1 MQNKTTI
8 LGFLLFIIGSLA
20 FILTL
25 IGVDLV
31 FLKWLN
37 VFGNGV
43 SFMLKLLMAFGGV
56 ILIYIS
62 RADFEAEEDEYTKNG
77 MR

>member
-1 MQNKTTI
+1 MRNKTTVI
-8 LGFLLFIIGSLA
+8 GFLLFIIGSLA

-31 FLKWLN
+31 FLKWMN
-37 VFGNGV
+37 IFGNGV

-56 ILIYIS
+56 VLIYIS
-62 RADFEAEEDEYTKNG
+62 RADFESENDEYTEQG